1 MTERWLYA
9 WGLGSVAF
17 GGASLLVPLYI
28 VQLGAT
34 PVQLGILAATAA
46 VIAAPG
52 AIVFGRL
59 ANRVSQRRPLVL
71 VTLVGV
77 ALALTAIPFLSNITA
92 VIVANAALW
101 LVVSSVA
108 PVLTMLVVD
117 DAPESAWSARI
128 GRLNK
133 FQGYGWAGGLVLG
146 TVWPFV
152 GPLVVGVATAGPAVD
167 ATLVTQ
173 TLFWLLAG
181 CATLSALGAA
191 RSLPRPAPEAHVTSE
206 HRVRRIARLLASSR
220 GGVKGATF
228 AFSPN
233 RLYWTTRNINPR
245 KLAGRFDAA
254 LGTYFAAATLFFVG
268 FAAFWAPLPLFFTE
282 ASFGS
287 GEVFGLYL
295 VSSVASAALYERAG
309 RLASTYDVRLLQ
321 SGALTLRG
329 VLFPA
334 VVLATA
340 VGAVSVGLVTAG
352 VVLAGIGVTWAVIA
366 VVGTAIVTRLAPP
379 SVRGEVLG
387 VHTALGAVA
396 GGIGSVLGGW
406 AASFGYLAAFGVA
419 GGLVLLGALLVGS
432 LRVLSAG
439 TRATDP
445 PAQPVAETP
454 PTTVVPAVS
463 AEEVETEA
471 ELRAK

>member
-1 MTERWLYA
+1 MTERWLYS

-46 VIAAPG
+46 IIGAPG
-52 AIVFGRL
+52 AILFGRL

-71 VTLVGV
+71 VTLAGV
-77 ALALTAIPFLSNITA
+77 AAALAAIPLLDDITAI
-92 VIVANAALW
+92 IVANAALW

-117 DAPESAWSARI
+117 DAPESAWSERI

-146 TVWPFV
+146 TVWPFA
-152 GPLVVGVATAGPAVD
+152 GPAVVGAITAGPSVD

-181 CATLSALGAA
+181 CAALSAVGAA

-206 HRVRRIARLLASSR
+206 RRVRRIARLLSSSR

-233 RLYWTTRNINPR
+233 RLYWTTRNIHPR
-245 KLAGRFDAA
+245 QLVGRFNPA
-254 LGTYFAAATLFFVG
+254 LATYFAAATLFFVG

-295 VSSVASAALYERAG
+295 ASSVASAVLYERAG
-309 RLASTYDVRLLQ
+309 RLAAKHDIRLLQ
-321 SGALTLRG
+321 SGALALRG
-329 VLFPA
+329 VLFPL
-334 VVLATA
+334 VVVATA

-352 VVLAGIGVTWAVIA
+352 VVLAGIGMTWAVIA

-379 SVRGEVLG
+379 SIRGEVLG

-396 GGIGSVLGGW
+396 GGIGGVLGGW
-406 AASFGYLAAFGVA
+406 AASFGYLVAFGVA
-419 GGLVLLGALLVGS
+419 GGLVLLGALLVVS
-432 LRVLSAG
+432 LRALSG
-439 TRATDP
+439 GERAAEK
-445 PAQPVAETP
+445 PAASVAETP
-454 PTTVVPAVS
+454 PADVVPAVS
-463 AEEVETEA
+463 TEEVTETE
-471 ELRAK
+471 LHAK